1 MSRSLYVL
9 FAVLLM
15 SAPVPGANAEK
26 TKTAPITG
34 AGSITS
40 NASLGMVAWDAPAHA
55 IFFNYQRYLLTL
67 SLAAQTKETW
77 DKLTPAEQD
86 KLLKETKEFLRDKLA
101 KVMSSDR
108 VNGDDKSLVKAVWG
122 EEVETALGRVAAA
135 RELGDQAQIDKATAQ
150 AASLAKKVG
159 GVDADWAALFD
170 GAGPDTKDHL
180 AVPKKN
186 DFVDSLG
193 SPETAKILATQKSYA
208 AFLRDKGVADAAMPG
223 MLAMYQVL
231 SGPPTAS
238 SREMAHLLPTVV
250 TFLNDGKKIS
260 YNPRADT
267 DALGTAT
274 PGDYDR
280 PELVELTPAVMS
292 ADPVVVGKTLAHEFQ
307 HIYDMYTGRYYTLDS
322 EMRGFKV
329 ATLYFKTLKERN
341 PEKYQSLV
349 KSDDDDTR
357 GLMRDIESYTRDFDA
372 SPVAFREAVA
382 TRYQKRHEGGF
393 FGRMSLR
400 ESVDPR
406 LESGAVVELATDR
419 SRLEVAKR
427 EVAAL
432 EADQARLRREFTT
445 SPASRDAA
453 RELEKVTRDLS
464 AERRRRDSLDGQVT
478 IKQIRL
484 KRMESELAWMDRN
497 AAKKGRQ
504 PDTHDLTLAVDRSYI
519 PQ

>member
-1 MSRSLYVL
+1 
-9 FAVLLM
+9 
-15 SAPVPGANAEK
+15 
-26 TKTAPITG
+26 
-34 AGSITS
+34 
-40 NASLGMVAWDAPAHA
+40 
-55 IFFNYQRYLLTL
+55 
-67 SLAAQTKETW
+67 
-77 DKLTPAEQD
+77 
-86 KLLKETKEFLRDKLA
+86 
-101 KVMSSDR
+101 
-108 VNGDDKSLVKAVWG
+108 
-122 EEVETALGRVAAA
+122 
-135 RELGDQAQIDKATAQ
+135 
-150 AASLAKKVG
+150 AKKVG
-159 GVDADWAALFD
+159 GVNADWSALFD
-170 GAGPDTKDHL
+170 GSGPDTKDHL
-180 AVPKKN
+180 AVTNKT
-186 DFVDSLG
+186 DFVDSLA

-250 TFLNDGKKIS
+250 TFLNDGKRVS
-260 YNPRADT
+260 YNPRADAG
-267 DALGTAT
+267 ALGTAT

-329 ATLYFKTLKERN
+329 ATLYFKTLRERS
-341 PEKYQSLV
+341 PEKYQALA

-357 GLMRDIESYTRDFDA
+357 GIMRDVESYTRDFDS

-382 TRYQKRHEGGF
+382 TRYQMRHEGGF

-419 SRLEVAKR
+419 NRLEVAKR
-427 EVAAL
+427 EVA
-432 EADQARLRREFTT
+432 EMEKEHARVNREYLGNT
-445 SPASRDAA
+445 ASRDLA
-453 RELEKVTRDLS
+453 RELEKTTKDLT
-464 AERRRRDSLDGQVT
+464 AARRRRDKMEGDVT

-484 KRMESELAWMDRN
+484 VRMQSEVAWMDKN
-497 AAKKGRQ
+497 AAAKGRQ
-504 PDTHDLTLAVDRSYI
+504 PDSHDLT
-519 PQ
+519 

>member
-9 FAVLLM
+9 LAVLIFA
-15 SAPVPGANAEK
+15 APPSRAADPATE
-26 TKTAPITG
+26 TAPIID
-34 AGSITS
+34 GSVDP
-40 NASLGMVAWDAPAHA
+40 GKQVAWDAPAHT
-55 IFFNYQRYLLTL
+55 IYFNYQRHLQSL
-67 SLAAQTKETW
+67 SLAAQTKESW
-77 DKLTPAEQD
+77 DKLSAAEQA
-86 KLLKETKEFLRDKLA
+86 KELKETKEFLKTKLA
-101 KVMSSDR
+101 GVMNSNR
-108 VNGDDKSLVKAVWG
+108 VSPEEKSLVKAVWG
-122 EEVETALGRVAAA
+122 ESVLTALERVVAA
-135 RELGDQAQIDKATAQ
+135 REIGDQAQIDQATAQ
-150 AASLAKKVG
+150 AAALAKKVG
-159 GVDADWAALFD
+159 GVNADWSALFD
-170 GAGPDTKDHL
+170 GSGPDTKDHL
-180 AVPKKN
+180 AVTNKT
-186 DFVDSLG
+186 DFVDSLA

-250 TFLNDGKKIS
+250 TFLNDGKRVS
-260 YNPRADT
+260 YNPRADAG
-267 DALGTAT
+267 ALGTAT

-329 ATLYFKTLKERN
+329 ATLYFKTLRERS
-341 PEKYQSLV
+341 PEKYQALA

-357 GLMRDIESYTRDFDA
+357 GIMRDVESYTRDFDS

-382 TRYQKRHEGGF
+382 TRYQMRHEGGF

-419 SRLEVAKR
+419 NRLEVAKR
-427 EVAAL
+427 EVA
-432 EADQARLRREFTT
+432 EMEKEHARVNREYLGNT
-445 SPASRDAA
+445 ASRDLA
-453 RELEKVTRDLS
+453 RELEKTTKDLT
-464 AERRRRDSLDGQVT
+464 AARRRRDKMEGDVT

-484 KRMESELAWMDRN
+484 VRMQSEVAWMDKN
-497 AAKKGRQ
+497 AAAKGRQ
-504 PDTHDLTLAVDRSYI
+504 PDSHDLTLAVDRGYI
-519 PQ
+519 PK